1 MKIASAA
8 NTLVPAYLAI
18 LSKGYS
24 IQKSNSPGTEETW
37 RAKKDGAELIAEDP
51 LVVLGLIA
59 MYESRG
65 INWAATDEQIEE
77 FQKEFGL

>member
-8 NTLVPAYLAI
+8 NTLVPAYLVI

-24 IQKSNSPGTEETW
+24 VQKDDGPGMKETW
-37 RAKKDGAELIAEDP
+37 RATKNDVELIGEDP
-51 LVVLGLIA
+51 LAVLGLVA

-65 INWAATDEQIEE
+65 NDWAAEDDQIVKFQEE
-77 FQKEFGL
+77 YGL